1 MSYELRVER
10 LIAAT
15 PEEVFDAYTDPVAQ
29 QAWFTIL
36 DPEMIVE
43 NEVDLRVGGKWVS
56 VWGFSPDQMFRETNV
71 FEVVDRP
78 NRLVSTSSGSSPDG
92 MTLETHV
99 EITFEE
105 QNGKTL
111 MTVIQ
116 SGFPDEETRD
126 FFASMAWIG
135 AFDRLEAYLGT
146 RTVT

>member
-1 MSYELRVER
+1 MTYELRAER

-56 VWGFSPDQMFRETNV
+56 AWGFSPDEMFRETNV

-78 NRLVSTSSGSSPDG
+78 NRLVSTSNGSSPDG

-99 EITFEE
+99 EITFSE
-105 QNGKTL
+105 QDGKTL

-116 SGFPDEETRD
+116 TGFPDEETRD

-135 AFDRLEAYLGT
+135 AFDRLEAYLGSLA
-146 RTVT
+146 

>member
-15 PEEVFDAYTDPVAQ
+15 PEEVFEAYTDPVAQ

-116 SGFPDEETRD
+116 SGFPDEETKD

-146 RTVT
+146 RTVA

>member
-36 DPEMIVE
+36 DPDMIVE
-43 NEVDLRVGGKWVS
+43 NEVDLRVGGEWVS

-78 NRLVSTSSGSSPDG
+78 KRLVSTSSGSSPDG

-105 QNGKTL
+105 RDGKTL

-126 FFASMAWIG
+126 FFSSMAWIG
-135 AFDRLEAYLGT
+135 AFDRLEAYLGS
-146 RTVT
+146 RTVA

>member
-1 MSYELRVER
+1 MTHELRVER
-10 LIAAT
+10 LIAAS
-15 PEEVFDAYTDPVAQ
+15 PEEVFDAYTDPIAQ

-36 DPEMIVE
+36 DPEMIVT
-43 NEVDLRVGGKWVS
+43 NTVDLRVGGEWVS

-78 NRLVSTSSGSSPDG
+78 YRLVSTSNGSSPDG

-105 QNGKTL
+105 QDGKTL

-135 AFDRLEAYLGT
+135 AFDRLEAYLSA
-146 RTVT
+146 VA